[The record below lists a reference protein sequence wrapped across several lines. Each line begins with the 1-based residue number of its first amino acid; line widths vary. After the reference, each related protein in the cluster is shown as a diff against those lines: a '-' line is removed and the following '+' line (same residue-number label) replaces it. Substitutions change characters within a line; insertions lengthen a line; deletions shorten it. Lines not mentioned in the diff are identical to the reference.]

1 MPSVPPPPALTQE
14 DSITLARLAAA
25 ARKSWGVILLITA
38 AIVVATAFYTLR
50 QKQIY
55 QSKVTVKIDPN
66 PVRPLGKDV
75 QGVVDMG
82 TGSYWSNQ
90 EYYNTQYKLI
100 QSRTIAEQTVQKLGL
115 NLDANFIRN
124 LPGDTRGDGKPS
136 SVELA
141 GEILRSRLVVE
152 PVKDSR
158 LVVLSLE
165 DASPTRA
172 QRIVAT
178 LADIYVEQNIDRF
191 VDSTNS
197 AVEWLGEQLDKL
209 KTELELSEL
218 ALHNYKQKNSI
229 LSLSLDD
236 QSNMLR
242 VEMTQLNAQLTDVR
256 TRIEHVSSRVEELK
270 KLPVDDLEKLAAT
283 ELLQN
288 VVINDLR
295 RAYLDARRDRESI
308 LKSGKGEQHPD
319 SLSAA
324 ARVETSKAA
333 LLAEVRNVRL
343 ALTNDLIASHREADG
358 LRSLFGNAEKRA
370 LDLNLLEME
379 YGRLQRSK
387 NNTEK
392 LYSVVLDRTKES
404 GLSGLMRFNNIM
416 VVDTAQLPKV
426 PIKPNVG
433 SNLLIGGFVGLFLG
447 FAVALGRE
455 LLDRSVKA
463 PEQLETE
470 LGLTFLG
477 TLPRGDS
484 PENGRAYGYGR
495 RRKPPTPNKESG
507 VGTVELLGHTDPTS
521 GLAEAARAIRT
532 NILFM
537 SPDNPHKRLLVTS
550 AGPSE
555 GKTTAACCIAVAM
568 AQAGQRV
575 LLVDCDLR
583 RPRIHRVFGKTND
596 VGVTTALLN
605 RTSLETAIQP
615 TEVTGLSVLVSG
627 PQVPNPAEIIQSDAF
642 GSLLDDISARFDRV
656 VLDSPPVVPVTDAAI
671 LSKRVDGLILVVRA
685 FATSRDLVRQAVRVL
700 RDVNAPLIGSLLN
713 GVDVSRRGY
722 SRYQYYYAS
731 PYKAS
736 TPPPS
741 MRHDAQA

>member
-1 MPSVPPPPALTQE
+1 MPSVPPPALSQE
-14 DSITLARLAAA
+14 DSITLSRLVAA
-25 ARKSWGVILLITA
+25 ARKSWAVILLITA
-38 AIVVATAFYTLR
+38 AMLVATAFYTLR

-55 QSKVTVKIDPN
+55 QSKVTIKIDPN

-115 NLDANFIRN
+115 NLDVNFIRN

-136 SVELA
+136 SVEVA

-178 LADIYVEQNIDRF
+178 LGDIYVEQNIDRF

-209 KTELELSEL
+209 KTELEQSEL

-242 VEMTQLNAQLTDVR
+242 AEMTQLNAQLTDVR
-256 TRIEHVSSRVEELK
+256 TRIEHLSSRVEELK

-333 LLAEVRNVRL
+333 LLAEIRNVRL
-343 ALTNDLIASHREADG
+343 ALTNDLIASHREANG
-358 LRSLFGNAEKRA
+358 LRSLFANAEKRA

-392 LYSVVLDRTKES
+392 LYSIVLDRTKES

-416 VVDTAQLPKV
+416 VVDTAQLPKA
-426 PIKPNVG
+426 PIKPNVS
-433 SNLLIGGFVGLFLG
+433 SNLLIGAFLGLFLG

-455 LLDRSVKA
+455 LLDRSIKA
-463 PEQLETE
+463 PEQLESE

-477 TLPRGDS
+477 TIPRGDS
-484 PENGRAYGYGR
+484 TDPGRGYGYGR
-495 RRKPPTPNKESG
+495 RRKLPAVMADG
-507 VGTVELLGHTDPTS
+507 AGTVELLGHTDPTS

-537 SPDNPHKRLLVTS
+537 SPDNPHKRLLITS

-605 RTSLETAIQP
+605 RGSLDAAIQSTP
-615 TEVTGLSVLVSG
+615 VAGLSVLVSG

-642 GSLLDDISARFDRV
+642 GALLNELSNRFDRV
-656 VLDSPPVVPVTDAAI
+656 VLDSPPVVPVTDAAV

-700 RDVNAPLIGSLLN
+700 RDVNAPLIGSILN
-713 GVDVSRRGY
+713 GVDRSRGGY
-722 SRYQYYYAS
+722 ARYQYYYAPGYRANLPAPS
-731 PYKAS
+731 PRDPGNA
-736 TPPPS
+736 
-741 MRHDAQA
+741 

>member
-1 MPSVPPPPALTQE
+1 MPSFPPPALSQE
-14 DSITLARLAAA
+14 DSITLSRLVAA
-25 ARKSWGVILLITA
+25 ARKSWAVILLITA
-38 AIVVATAFYTLR
+38 AMLVATAFYTLR

-55 QSKVTVKIDPN
+55 QSKVTIKIDPN

-115 NLDANFIRN
+115 NLDVNFIRN

-136 SVELA
+136 SVEVA

-178 LADIYVEQNIDRF
+178 LGDIYVEQNIDRF

-209 KTELELSEL
+209 KTELEQSEL
-218 ALHNYKQKNSI
+218 ALHTYKQNNSI

-242 VEMTQLNAQLTDVR
+242 AEMTQLNAQLTNVR
-256 TRIEHVSSRVEELK
+256 TRIEHLSSRVEELK
-270 KLPVDDLEKLAAT
+270 KLPLDDLEKLAAT

-295 RAYLDARRDRESI
+295 RVYLEARRDRESI
-308 LKSGKGEQHPD
+308 LKVGKGEQHPD

-324 ARVETSKAA
+324 ARAETSKTA
-333 LLAEVRNVRL
+333 LLAEIRNVRL
-343 ALTNDLIASHREADG
+343 ALTNDLIASRREADG
-358 LRSLFGNAEKRA
+358 LRSLFANAEKRA

-416 VVDTAQLPKV
+416 VVDTAQLPKA
-426 PIKPNVG
+426 PIKPNVS
-433 SNLLIGGFVGLFLG
+433 SNLLIGGFIGLFLG

-455 LLDRSVKA
+455 LLDRSIKA
-463 PEQLETE
+463 PEQLESE

-477 TLPRGDS
+477 TIPRGDS
-484 PENGRAYGYGR
+484 TDPGRGYGYGR
-495 RRKPPTPNKESG
+495 RRKLPAVKADG
-507 VGTVELLGHTDPTS
+507 AGTVELLGHTDPTS

-537 SPDNPHKRLLVTS
+537 SPDNPHKRLLITS

-568 AQAGQRV
+568 AQAGQSV

-583 RPRIHRVFGKTND
+583 RPRLHRVFGKTND
-596 VGVTTALLN
+596 VGVTTALMN
-605 RTSLETAIQP
+605 RGSLDGAIQSTP
-615 TEVTGLSVLVSG
+615 VAGLSVLVSG

-642 GSLLDDISARFDRV
+642 GALLNELSNRFDRV
-656 VLDSPPVVPVTDAAI
+656 VLDSPPVVPVTDAAV

-700 RDVNAPLIGSLLN
+700 RDVNAPLIGSILN
-713 GVDVSRRGY
+713 GVDRSRGGY
-722 SRYQYYYAS
+722 ARYQYYYA
-731 PYKAS
+731 PGYRANL
-736 TPPPS
+736 PAPAP
-741 MRHDAQA
+741 HDPGNA